1 MAFLLLVAPFSMK
14 AQNYQFKNYTVDNG
28 LPSSEVYHVLQDE
41 KGYVWFATDEGVSRF
56 NGYQFKNYTNL
67 EGLPDNTV
75 LELYEDETGKIWFIS
90 ISGKLSWFENDSIYH
105 YPHNAVFDTL
115 LQGSDYHIKKSFYV
129 DADMNLYAGF
139 YQHEL
144 FHIDPLGNR
153 HQIKPDV
160 PGRSLIKIMGSGD
173 EKIMVYSSRFKEQE
187 PVIELI
193 RNDGSL
199 EYYPIEMKRNGN
211 RSIGMIYE
219 DRILYSKFKQL
230 YSIEDE
236 RNYSVQEFDDEIL
249 WISKDRNG
257 LIWIGFLK
265 NGTMAYKN
273 FDFEHPE
280 YHLLAGN
287 SVSSVMQ
294 DHEGGFWITT
304 LENGVYYYPSL
315 QMHTLT
321 TRNGLYSNVINKLTL
336 KDDKL
341 FFGGDRLY
349 YYEYDLQQLKEHHYQ
364 LERPPREC
372 RMMEWIGDSLFLG
385 LNHAGTVYI
394 YKDQVHRF
402 SDRAYRDLLFYD
414 QELVYCFFLETIRFY
429 QDGTDEIDYL
439 HIPLVS
445 KIYDVIRLDKEIAW
459 LGTSDGL
466 FEFNLAT
473 HEYRP
478 IRWHKALENRINTM
492 YREGNVV
499 WIGTKGAGLLRLEGN
514 TLKQYNMEDGLPG
527 NSINAIE
534 KEDRAIWLGTN
545 QGVAR
550 IMLNDALQ
558 IKDLSLINKGHGL
571 PTNGIEDL
579 TIYKD
584 RVFAATKKGL
594 CYFNSAIEAVLSR
607 VYISNLKISG
617 KDTALLDSYSLSH
630 DENYLEISFVGL
642 NYQRNEALK
651 YLYQL
656 EGVDDDWK
664 STKDLTVR
672 YPGLPPGDYRFSV
685 KCINSYGKV
694 SKVNEN
700 LSFTIEEPYYQTLWF
715 RMTVVFVV
723 LFVVSAVLFSFFR
736 IRLRELKKRNRI
748 ETELNR
754 FRQQALSAQMNPHF
768 IYNSLNSVQSYILRN
783 EREKSSEYL
792 SNLGNLMRRILD
804 NSQYPAI
811 TLKEELEALNLY
823 VKMEQVRFQDNFEFL
838 LDVDKK
844 VDLDGIKVPPL
855 IIQPYVENAIHH
867 GLRMKEGRRVL
878 KVLVFR
884 KKNNLCIHIIDNGIG
899 RKRAGEINR
908 QKATKHKSF
917 GTEITNKRLS
927 LYSELY
933 DKDIRIS
940 IVDLQDDKG
949 VAQGT
954 QVEIEVIEEII

>member
-1 MAFLLLVAPFSMK
+1 MN

-28 LPSSEVYHVLQDE
+28 LPSSEVYHVLQDQ

-56 NGYQFKNYTNL
+56 DGYHFKNYTNL
-67 EGLPDNTV
+67 EGLPDNTI
-75 LELYEDETGKIWFIS
+75 LELYEDVTGKIWFIS
-90 ISGKLSWFENDSIYH
+90 ISGKFSWFENDSIYH

-115 LQGSDYHIKKSFYV
+115 LQGSDYPVKRSFYV
-129 DADMNLYAGF
+129 DTAMNLYAGF

-144 FHIDPLGNR
+144 YHVDPSGKR
-153 HQIKPDV
+153 QEIKASEA
-160 PGRSLIKIMGSGD
+160 GRSLIKIMNSGE
-173 EKIMVYSSRFKEQE
+173 EKTIVYSSRLKEKE
-187 PVIELI
+187 PAIELI
-193 RNDGSL
+193 RNDGSR
-199 EYYPIEMKRNGN
+199 ECYPIKMKRNGN
-211 RSIGMIYE
+211 RSIGMVYG

-230 YSIEDE
+230 YSIDDKG
-236 RNYSVQEFDDEIL
+236 NYSVQEFDDEIL

-265 NGTMAYKN
+265 NGAMAYKN

-294 DHEGGFWITT
+294 DDEGGFWITT

-349 YYEYDLQQLKEHHYQ
+349 YYEYDLQELKEHHYQ

-372 RMMEWIGDSLFLG
+372 RMMKWIGDSLFLG

-394 YKDQVHRF
+394 YEDEVHRF

-429 QDGTDEIDYL
+429 QDGTDEINYL

-445 KIYDVIRLDKEIAW
+445 KTYDVIRLDEDIAW

-466 FEFNLAT
+466 FEFNLVT
-473 HEYRP
+473 REHRSLH
-478 IRWHKALENRINTM
+478 WHQALKNRINTM
-492 YREGNVV
+492 YKEGNVI
-499 WIGTKGAGLLRLEGN
+499 WIGTKGAGLLRLEDKK
-514 TLKQYNMEDGLPG
+514 LHQYNMEDGLPG
-527 NSINAIE
+527 NSINAID
-534 KEDRAIWLGTN
+534 KVDSAVWLGTN
-545 QGVAR
+545 QGVVR
-550 IMLNDALQ
+550 VILNDSLQ

-594 CYFNSAIEAVLSR
+594 CYFNSAIEAALSR

-617 KDTALLDSYSLSH
+617 KDTALLDSYNLPH
-630 DENYLEISFVGL
+630 DQNYLEISFVGL
-642 NYQRNEALK
+642 NYQRNEPIT

-672 YPGLPPGDYRFSV
+672 YPGLQPGDYRFSV
-685 KCINSYGKV
+685 KCINSFGKV
-694 SKVNEN
+694 SRVNEN
-700 LSFTIEEPYYQTLWF
+700 LSFTIEEPYYQRLWF
-715 RMTVVFVV
+715 RVTVVFIVV
-723 LFVVSAVLFSFFR
+723 FVVSAVLFSFFR

-768 IYNSLNSVQSYILRN
+768 IYNSLNSVQSYILKN

-792 SNLGNLMRRILD
+792 SRLGNLMRRILN

-823 VKMEQVRFQDNFEFL
+823 VQMEQVRFQDNFEFL
-838 LDVDKK
+838 LDVDEK
-844 VDLDGIKVPPL
+844 VDLDEVKVPPL

-867 GLRMKEGRRVL
+867 GLRMKQGKRTL
-878 KVLVFR
+878 KVQVFR
-884 KKNNLCIHIIDNGIG
+884 KDQHLCIHIKDNGIG
-899 RKRAGEINR
+899 RKRAERINK
-908 QKATKHKSF
+908 QKATQHKSY
-917 GTEITNKRLS
+917 GTEITSKRLS

-933 DKDIRIS
+933 HKDIRIA
-940 IVDLQDDKG
+940 IVDLTDSNSM
-949 VAQGT
+949 AAGT
-954 QVEIEVIEEII
+954 RVEIEVIDEEN